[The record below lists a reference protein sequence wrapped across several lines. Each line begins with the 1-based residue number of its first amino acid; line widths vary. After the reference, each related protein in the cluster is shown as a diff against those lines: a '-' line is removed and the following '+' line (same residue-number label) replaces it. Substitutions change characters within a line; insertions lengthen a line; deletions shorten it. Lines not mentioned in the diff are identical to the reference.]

1 MGKEELAK
9 VPIFNIFFK
18 NMNITVNRKSRISGK
33 RAMDRCEE
41 ELKKGN
47 SVVVFPEGT
56 IPKNTPQL
64 GNFKS
69 GAFKLAI
76 ENQIP
81 IIPIT
86 FLDNYKRLEMK
97 GLFSGKA
104 GPGIARAII
113 HEPIPTVGLTEKD
126 LIPLQD
132 KVYAI
137 INKELEKHGRR

>member
-1 MGKEELAK
+1 M
-9 VPIFNIFFK
+9 
-18 NMNITVNRKSRISGK
+18 K
-33 RAMDRCEE
+33 R
-41 ELKKGN
+41 LKKGN

-69 GAFKLAI
+69 GAFKLAV

-113 HEPIPTVGLTEKD
+113 HEPIPTIGLTEKD